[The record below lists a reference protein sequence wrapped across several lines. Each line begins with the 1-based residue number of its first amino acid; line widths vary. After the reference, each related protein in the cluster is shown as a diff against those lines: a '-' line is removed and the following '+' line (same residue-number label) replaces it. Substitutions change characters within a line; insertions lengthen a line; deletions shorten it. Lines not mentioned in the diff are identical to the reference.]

1 MQNYKI
7 DILTYN
13 INGNVKSDCSDIA
26 FQNNGT
32 VNVTINNGYTLPAN
46 GGVLSFSANNDEID
60 RTIYTF
66 SFPAG
71 SAINACNLTIIRKI
85 YI

>member
-7 DILTYN
+7 DILSYSTN
-13 INGNVKSDCSDIA
+13 NSVKSDCADIC

-32 VNVTINNGYTLPAN
+32 VDVVLNGSYTILAN
-46 GGVLSFSANNDEID
+46 GGVLSLSANNDEID

-66 SFPAG
+66 AFPPTATVTQC
-71 SAINACNLTIIRKI
+71 ALIVIRKV

>member
-13 INGNVKSDCSDIA
+13 ISGSVKSDCADIA

-32 VNVTINNGYTLPAN
+32 FPVVLNNGYTLSPN
-46 GGVLSFSANNDEID
+46 SVLSFSANNDEID

-66 SFPAG
+66 TFPAG
-71 SAINACNLTIIRKI
+71 AGISGCNLTIIRKV